1 MTKAVAKAPGKLFLA
16 GEYAVVEGSPAIVL
30 AVDRYLT
37 VEVSL
42 ADKGTLVS
50 SHQPDLRI
58 SWERQEQEQGL
69 IFEPDHPYGLVA
81 AAMEMAETYLKDLGH
96 EVTSHYQLKIE
107 SDLDDLASGRKYG
120 LGSSGAVTVAAIKA
134 ILTYFGLSPDPLLV
148 YKLAVLTQVDHGL
161 SGSFGDLA
169 ASSFGGLLAYSRPNQ
184 TWLLQ
189 AMAEQSISQ
198 LVEEDWPGL
207 HIEGLDLPPGLDILV
222 GWTQTVASTEALLGQ
237 VKENVDQKSLKAE
250 FVAASQICLV
260 DLIRA
265 FKKADV
271 SAIKEGL
278 RHNRQLLLAYTSQLG
293 IVLETPSLK
302 SLIGLAENFGAVAKT
317 SGAGG
322 GDCGFCLVENPDQV
336 DRIHQAWQEAGVI
349 PLDLKPAPPIT

>member
-1 MTKAVAKAPGKLFLA
+1 MTRVVAKAPGKLFLA
-16 GEYAVVEGSPAIVL
+16 GEYAVVEGSSAIVL

-50 SHQPDLRI
+50 SHQPNLRI
-58 SWERQEQEQGL
+58 SWERQEQGL

-81 AAMEMAETYLKDLGH
+81 AAMEMTESYLNDLSH
-96 EVTSHYQLKIE
+96 EVTSHYQVKIE

-120 LGSSGAVTVAAIKA
+120 LGSSGAVTIAVIKA
-134 ILTYFGLSPDPLLV
+134 VLTYFGLSPSPLLV
-148 YKLAVLTQVDHGL
+148 YKLAVLAQVGYGL

-169 ASSFGGLLAYSRPNQ
+169 ASSFGGLLAYCRPNQ

-207 HIEGLDLPPGLDILV
+207 HIEALDFPLGLDILV

-237 VKENVDQKSLKAE
+237 VKENLDQESLKAD
-250 FVAASQICLV
+250 FVASSQICLV

-293 IVLETPSLK
+293 IVLETPSLE
-302 SLIGLAENFGAVAKT
+302 SLVGLAESFGAVAKT

-322 GDCGFCLVENPDQV
+322 GDCGFCLVERPEQATS
-336 DRIHQAWQEAGVI
+336 ISQAWQAAGVVS
-349 PLDLKPAPPIT
+349 LDLKPARPIT